1 MNSTW
6 PPYIPPVT
14 SARVHDFLCAGKDH
28 FAADRQVAEQI
39 VVADPATLAMIDA
52 SQSHTRQALMDMA
65 LSGITQYVDL
75 GCGLPRLGER
85 SLHDLAQT
93 LSPTARVTYVDH
105 DLQVAVT
112 RRAYHRGATGVSV
125 VDGDLAHPA
134 ALLCDPALL
143 SSLDMNHPVG
153 VVCTLTLPYLRDAQ
167 VATLCAVLAD
177 TLPARSRLVIT
188 HPCGERAQA
197 AAQAYRQ
204 GAATY
209 GVQTYASAR
218 SQFLLESLLK
228 GWTATVTAEQV
239 GPLSAL
245 LTVTATRA

>member
-1 MNSTW
+1 MTSTW

-14 SARVHDFLCAGKDH
+14 SARVHNFLCAGKDH
-28 FAADRQVAEQI
+28 FAADRQVAEQV

-93 LSPTARVTYVDH
+93 LSPAARVTYVDH

-112 RRAYHRGATGVSV
+112 RRAYHRGAQGVSV

-134 ALLCDPALL
+134 ALLSDPALV
-143 SSLDMNHPVG
+143 SSLDMTRPVG
-153 VVCTLTLPYLRDAQ
+153 VVCTLTLPYLSDAQ
-167 VATLCAVLAD
+167 VAKLCAALAEA
-177 TLPARSRLVIT
+177 LPARSQLVIT

-197 AAQAYRQ
+197 AAQAYCQ

-209 GVQTYASAR
+209 GVQAYASAR
-218 SQFLLESLLK
+218 SQSLLESLLQ
-228 GWTATVTAEQV
+228 GWTATVKAEQV
-239 GPLSAL
+239 GPLSDL
-245 LTVTATRA
+245 LTATAIQA